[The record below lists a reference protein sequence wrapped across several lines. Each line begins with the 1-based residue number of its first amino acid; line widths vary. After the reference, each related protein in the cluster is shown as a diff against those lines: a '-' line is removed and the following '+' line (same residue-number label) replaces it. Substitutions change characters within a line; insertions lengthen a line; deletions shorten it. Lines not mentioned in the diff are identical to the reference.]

1 MLLTVAISQHL
12 RPATHRTYDGRCC
25 NTESKNSIYKHENN
39 LKSIFRSS
47 IHSLALS
54 LLVFRVFTDNS
65 DPTFSFNDFAFFA
78 NRFY

>member
-39 LKSIFRSS
+39 LKNAFQVFDSFIS
-47 IHSLALS
+47 
-54 LLVFRVFTDNS
+54 LVFACVSGFHR
-65 DPTFSFNDFAFFA
+65 
-78 NRFY
+78 